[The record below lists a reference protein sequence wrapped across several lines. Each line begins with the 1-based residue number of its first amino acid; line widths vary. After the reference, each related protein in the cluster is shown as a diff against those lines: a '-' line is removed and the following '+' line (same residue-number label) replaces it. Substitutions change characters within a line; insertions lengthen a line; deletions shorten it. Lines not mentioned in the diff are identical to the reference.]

1 MMEEPKLSNFK
12 IRGPNLQNNKNRR
25 PKLQLSLN
33 IVCLEF
39 VNSVGGN
46 DDILIM
52 KCLRDHSN
60 GIASSPHLDIF
71 SNNII
76 IIIVVDLKTFTFKM
90 LNQQISIN

>member
-12 IRGPNLQNNKNRR
+12 IREPNLQNNKNRR

-76 IIIVVDLKTFTFKM
+76 IIVVDLKTFTFKM

>member
-12 IRGPNLQNNKNRR
+12 IRGTNLQNNRNGR
-25 PKLQLSLN
+25 PKLQLLNLN
-33 IVCLEF
+33 IVF
-39 VNSVGGN
+39 GGN